1 MGSGTIQV
9 PDLSL
14 QPRARAPPS
23 GRRRPLAPKQIY
35 LCVTPPTAN
44 SEEAKNDR
52 AQRDMLLAATN
63 IDISDLSSYCQKFKD
78 EVTWISK
85 RCNNVE
91 EARNNALHSPFV
103 LMHSGVQPG
112 YHMGHE
118 RATKLA
124 KQQDVLTELRWCR
137 DAAKVLSDYVQAI
150 DRALE
155 DARHTWPDRPKW
167 PTREDTKRKTR
178 RHPAGQS
185 GH

>member
-1 MGSGTIQV
+1 MGGGQV
-9 PDLSL
+9 NHFF
-14 QPRARAPPS
+14 AIWYA
-23 GRRRPLAPKQIY
+23 I
-35 LCVTPPTAN
+35 
-44 SEEAKNDR
+44 KNDR

-63 IDISDLSSYCQKFKD
+63 IDIADLSSYCPKFKE
-78 EVTWISK
+78 EVTWIWK
-85 RCNNVE
+85 RCKDVE

-124 KQQDVLTELRWCR
+124 KRQDVLTELRWCR

-178 RHPAGQS
+178 RHT
-185 GH
+185 